1 MHVLKSFRPT
11 TTQKQVIA
19 TILSAP
25 TPTVAAGT
33 IASKPNMKM
42 ARDLLGQLGL
52 ITFTDKGA
60 DLTDKGLALAR
71 DEGIADEGGQLTDM
85 GQQLVGNQPAAQSN
99 NMGMPE
105 EEPPIGGVEAGGPDD
120 ALGGTPSLES
130 FSFLRE
136 LMRS

>member
-33 IASKPNMKM
+33 IASTPNMKV
-42 ARDLLGQLGL
+42 ARNLLGQLGL
-52 ITFTDKGA
+52 ITFTDNTVG
-60 DLTDKGLALAR
+60 LTDSGLKLAR

-85 GQQLVGNQPAAQSN
+85 GQQLVGSQGASQTN
-99 NMGMPE
+99 NMGVPG
-105 EEPPIGGVEAGGPDD
+105 EEPPIGGVPAGGPDD

-136 LMRS
+136 LMRG

>member
-33 IASKPNMKM
+33 IASKPNMKT

-60 DLTDKGLALAR
+60 GLTDKGLALAR
-71 DEGIADEGGQLTDM
+71 DEGIADEGGQLTDL
-85 GQQLVGNQPAAQSN
+85 GQQLVGNQSTGGQN

-105 EEPPIGGVEAGGPDD
+105 EEPPIGGVQVGGPDD